1 MKFEHIVFFAFFFP
15 GNLLSGIATFMPKF
29 IEAQFALSAS
39 TAAQYVG
46 KTVMFI
52 INCTLKWLN

>member
-1 MKFEHIVFFAFFFP
+1 MRFEFFLFP

-46 KTVMFI
+46 KSVMFI
-52 INCTLKWLN
+52 KLVKLAARKV